1 LGLPSDY
8 PPEYLSQEKRW
19 LSSKLGTSAEGKIVH
34 QVTYKGE
41 EKEFLPEQVTGAFL
55 GKLKHIIRINNM
67 ADKEAVISV
76 PNYYT
81 E

>member
-34 QVTYKGE
+34 QVTYKG
-41 EKEFLPEQVTGAFL
+41 KIKKKKF
-55 GKLKHIIRINNM
+55 
-67 ADKEAVISV
+67 
-76 PNYYT
+76 
-81 E
+81 

>member
-34 QVTYKGE
+34 QVTYKG
-41 EKEFLPEQVTGAFL
+41 
-55 GKLKHIIRINNM
+55 KLKNKKFKNLKIKKI
-67 ADKEAVISV
+67 
-76 PNYYT
+76 
-81 E
+81 